1 MKTKYFFSAAAYAAM
16 AFIFFAC
23 SSDDSGNNSG
33 SSAGGSNFADL
44 PKQVYFVETDHDDND
59 NLIVLKKEKYEGNGD
74 LAFLFSEIMTLSCSG
89 SHCECTNYN
98 GDVYQCSYEDE
109 DKYDTIPAG
118 KIQNGQISLDLP
130 TSIDSKYLRELESCD
145 DTNCQI
151 SIVPENLTSVEKSY
165 LYATIPNENDCR
177 VQLRLAKSGKTT
189 SIAYFYYYS
198 ESGKITGTEKIYSYS
213 YDDGGDIEDQINLDM
228 SFSKG
233 WNLAYYYDNYLTTN
247 LPKGEALEWWLK
259 CDQY

>member
-1 MKTKYFFSAAAYAAM
+1 MKYSLLFASFALFIFACGEVSGSSSEILFIPKQVWLVERDLKAAYKGNGDI
-16 AFIFFAC
+16 AFIF
-23 SSDDSGNNSG
+23 
-33 SSAGGSNFADL
+33 
-44 PKQVYFVETDHDDND
+44 
-59 NLIVLKKEKYEGNGD
+59 
-74 LAFLFSEIMTLSCSG
+74 SE
-89 SHCECTNYN
+89 
-98 GDVYQCSYEDE
+98 YEDE
-109 DKYDTIPAG
+109 YKYDTIPTG
-118 KIQNGQISLDLP
+118 RIQNGQISLYLP
-130 TSIDSKYLRELESCD
+130 TSIDGKYLRELESCD